1 MPDLLLSFYGD
12 DLTGSTD
19 VMEALASS
27 GISTALFLD
36 IPTPGQRARLG
47 ARSAIGIAGTSR
59 SQSPS
64 WMDAHLTPALRWLHG
79 LGAALCHYKVCSTFD
94 SAPTI
99 GSIGRAIDI
108 GAAIFG
114 QATVPL
120 VVGSPQLKRYTAFG
134 TLFAAYRGE
143 TFRIDRHPVMSRH
156 PVTPM
161 HEADLRRH
169 LAQQT
174 VRRIGL
180 LDLAALQ
187 AQDRESGLAAALAG
201 EPGVLMIDVADAASQ
216 RAAGEILWRG
226 RQPGGSFVAGSSG
239 IEYALLP
246 TWTEAG
252 LAPGHAE
259 FSAPGA
265 VDRIAVVSGSCSPTT
280 ERQVRYALDHGFAGV
295 ALDVRQMIL
304 SPEQA
309 LADAVAAGTQ
319 ALSDGR
325 SVILYTA
332 LGPDTDLGGAID
344 VLPEGRHALGRG
356 LGRILSALVERHGL
370 GRAVVAG
377 GDTSSHALR
386 ELDVFAVTTR
396 LPLPQTPGSPLCT
409 AFSNRRAFDGLE
421 VALKGGQVGHDNYFE
436 AIRLGQ
442 AQAG

>member
-1 MPDLLLSFYGD
+1 MADSLLSYYGD

-27 GISTALFLD
+27 GVSTALFLD
-36 IPTPGQRARLG
+36 IPTPEQRARLG
-47 ARSAIGIAGTSR
+47 PRSAIGLAGTSR
-59 SQSPS
+59 SQSPA
-64 WMDAHLTPALRWLHG
+64 WMDDHLAPALQWLHG

-94 SAPTI
+94 SAPTV

-120 VVGSPQLKRYTAFG
+120 VVGAPQLKRYTAFG
-134 TLFAAYRGE
+134 TLFAAYQGE

-174 VRRIGL
+174 ERRIGL
-180 LDLAALQ
+180 LDLAALH
-187 AQDRESGLAAALAG
+187 AQDRDSGLAAALAG
-201 EPGVLMIDVADAASQ
+201 EPGVLMIDVADATSQ

-226 RQPGGSFVAGSSG
+226 RRPGGSFVAGSSG

-246 TWTEAG
+246 AWVDAG
-252 LAPGHAE
+252 LAPGHAD

-295 ALDVRQMIL
+295 PLDVRQMIL

-309 LADAVAAGTQ
+309 FADAVAAGAE

-332 LGPDTDLGGAID
+332 LGPETDLGGAID
-344 VLPEGRHALGRG
+344 ALPEGRHALGRG
-356 LGRILSALVERHGL
+356 LGRILGALVEQHGL
-370 GRAVVAG
+370 RRAVVAG
-377 GDTSSHALR
+377 GDTSSHALQ
-386 ELDVFAVTTR
+386 ELDVFALTTR

-409 AFSNRRAFDGLE
+409 AFSDRPGFDGLE
-421 VALKGGQVGHDNYFE
+421 VALKGGQVGHDGYFE

-442 AQAG
+442 A